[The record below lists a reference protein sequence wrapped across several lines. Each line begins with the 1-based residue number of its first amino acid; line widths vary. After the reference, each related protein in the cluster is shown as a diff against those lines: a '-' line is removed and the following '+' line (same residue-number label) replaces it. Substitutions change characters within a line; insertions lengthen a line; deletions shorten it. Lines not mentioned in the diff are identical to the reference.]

1 MHAKASSAPTAT
13 RAVAAFCRPCRCR
26 AACGPAGACAGRQA
40 TRKLSAQD
48 LQRRLDDSGQPQE
61 LRPLI
66 AQFNALLERLAVAY
80 RQMEAFN
87 ADVAHE
93 LNTPLTTLISSCELA
108 LRKPRSEAELR
119 EVLASNL
126 EDLRRMAGIVADM
139 LFLSQADRGQGARL
153 APWASL
159 AALAHEV
166 IDIHEAAQI
175 GRAHV

>member
-1 MHAKASSAPTAT
+1 MFFFSSRRRHT
-13 RAVAAFCRPCRCR
+13 RFDCDW
-26 AACGPAGACAGRQA
+26 
-40 TRKLSAQD
+40 S
-48 LQRRLDDSGQPQE
+48 S
-61 LRPLI
+61 
-66 AQFNALLERLAVAY
+66 
-80 RQMEAFN
+80 
-87 ADVAHE
+87 DVCSSD
-93 LNTPLTTLISSCELA
+93 LISSCELA

-166 IDIHEAAQI
+166 IDFHEAALQEADLQVVVQGDAAAEVDARLLRRALSNLLGNATRYAQRGSTITVQI
-175 GRAHV
+175 GARPCAHHGRSEEHTSELQSQSNLV